1 MNLRNAQNYSIGL
14 DLGTGS
20 VGWAVIDENGEL
32 LSFKKRA
39 AWGSRIFPSALPASE
54 ARGHRG
60 QRRRYE
66 RRRQR
71 LDLLQMLF
79 AGEMSKVDPE
89 FFVRLN
95 QSRLHKE
102 DRTTEGDYR
111 WPLFN
116 GSDFNEKDYYK
127 QFPTIYHLRLHLCE
141 STEKE
146 DIRLIYLAL
155 HNIVKH
161 RGNFLYQDTPS
172 LSAKNSNLPEVVE
185 SFCAT
190 LEDWCNEQGRVSC
203 SCKPDAIARVLQDPR
218 TSKRD
223 KQEELQKLLGVSS
236 GEDTAYAKQLAKGIS
251 QAIVGY
257 VADFSQIFPTEGSE
271 GNKFAL
277 SNDEK
282 VNEYLMN
289 AGCSDEALPV
299 FESLQAVYSSF
310 VLAGILKNANGGT
323 ISSCKVQEY
332 EKYKADLALLKELVK
347 VYAPDKYRGFFGGE
361 YYKDTKRYDPL
372 KSGAYTKYDS
382 VHSAGSYDELK
393 KAVKKLLEATEA
405 VSDHRY
411 KTMMKEFEE
420 ETFLRRLKTSDNGSI
435 PFQLHLEEMQA
446 IIDRQA
452 QFYPFLEADRKKLTS
467 LVSFRIPY
475 YVGPLTMKNA
485 ARDKHQKARFAWAA
499 RKPGMEKERIYPWNW
514 EEIIDKN
521 KSAENFIRRMTGIC
535 TYLQGEPVLPK
546 CSLLYEEFC
555 VLNEFNGSYYTQDG
569 DDHRRFDYADRQ
581 GIIRDLFK
589 KKKVSYKDVET
600 WMKQNRS
607 LKVRVAGGQ
616 GESGYESKL
625 SSYIFFCK
633 DIFHVDELSPTD
645 YPMLEEIILWNTLFE
660 DRSILKEKIAEKYGD
675 RFSAEQIKKICKKRF
690 SGWGRLSKKFL
701 TGLKVQTDTGE
712 RSIMDV
718 LREGN
723 PNNGGRSHAMV
734 LMQVLRDDKL
744 RFQDVVDEENRKHV
758 GDASELLLEEL
769 PGSPALRRSVNQA
782 IRIVEE
788 IVSIAKCAPSNI
800 FIEYTR
806 DDDMTKKGKRTSRRY
821 DALRAAVEVFKAENP
836 GLYRGDLLGDLKRVG
851 NGGLDE
857 RLTLYFMQGGK
868 SLYSNT
874 PIDIN
879 DLHDTTRYQV
889 DHIIPQSYVKDD
901 SFENKA
907 LVLSGENQRKSSAM
921 LLDEGV
927 RKEMGDYWR
936 ALHDAGLI
944 GDKKYNNLMRSSFS
958 DNQMRG
964 FIARQLV
971 ETSQIV
977 KFVAM
982 MLESK
987 YPAANI
993 HPIKASLSSQLRDA
1007 EGYVKCRDLNDYH
1020 HAHDALLACEMGRF
1034 ITLYHP
1040 GIFSDP
1046 MRYAQAMRQFVK
1058 RQQEELKRTS
1068 KAPGNSAYLVS
1079 SFLST
1084 VVDEDTGEVLWDAQ
1098 YETDRIRK
1106 YLNYK
1111 DCYISRMPEETSGA
1125 YWDATIYSPHGGK
1138 HAGTI
1143 PLKRNLPVEKY
1154 GGYASSAFAYF
1165 MLYLAKDARGK
1176 DRAILTGVPV
1186 PLARRIAQDGLS
1198 CQRFAEADACTR
1210 GLTYCRTLRGK
1221 ILKYARV
1228 EVGSDQFYVPAL
1240 DAVYSAKQLVLS
1252 EHMTAVA
1259 AATCNDKV
1267 DDAELPSEELLA
1279 LYDQLTTKLGFLCSK
1294 FGNVVSAMEKGRD
1307 VFAELATN
1315 EMRAV
1320 LRNVLRFAKA
1330 TTARVDLSL
1339 IGGPK
1344 NAGGIRSSVMTN
1356 DVNRAVFVD
1365 QSVTGMFER
1374 RTRIEL

>member
-20 VGWAVIDENGEL
+20 VGWAVIDDNGEL

-54 ARGHRG
+54 ARTHRG

-71 LDLLQMLF
+71 LDLLQSLF
-79 AGEMSKVDPE
+79 AREMSKVDPE
-89 FFVRLN
+89 FFTRLN

-102 DRTTEGDYR
+102 DRPAGGDYC

-116 GSDFNEKDYYK
+116 GDDFNEKDYYK
-127 QFPTIYHLRLHLCE
+127 QFPTIYHLRAHLCE

-146 DIRLIYLAL
+146 DIRLVYLAF

-161 RGNFLYQDTPS
+161 RGNFLYQDNQS

-185 SFCAT
+185 SFCSA
-190 LEDWCNEQGRVSC
+190 LEGWCDERGCVSC
-203 SCKPDAIARVLQDPR
+203 ACRSDAIARALQDPW

-223 KQEELQKLLGVSS
+223 KQEEIQKLLGVSS
-236 GEDTAYAKQLAKGIS
+236 EEDAAYAKQLVKGIS

-257 VADFSQIFPTEGSE
+257 VADFSRMFPAEGSE
-271 GNKFAL
+271 GNKFSL

-282 VNEYLMN
+282 VDEYLLN
-289 AGCSDEALPV
+289 AGCPDEALPV
-299 FESLQAVYSSF
+299 FEALQAVYSSF
-310 VLAGILKNANGGT
+310 VLAGILKNAHGGT

-347 VYAPDKYRGFFGGE
+347 AYAPDDYRGFFGGE
-361 YYKDTKRYDPL
+361 YYKGTKRYDPL
-372 KSGAYTKYDS
+372 KSGAYTKYDA
-382 VHSAGSYDELK
+382 VHGTGSYDEFK
-393 KAVKKLLEATEA
+393 KAVKKLLGVTEA
-405 VSDHRY
+405 VSDPRY

-452 QFYPFLEADRKKLTS
+452 RFYPFLEADRQKLAS

-475 YVGPLTMKNA
+475 YIGPLTMKSA
-485 ARDKHQKARFAWAA
+485 ALDKHHKTRFAWAE
-499 RKPGMEKERIYPWNW
+499 RKPGMEGARIYPWNW
-514 EEIIDKN
+514 EEAIDKN

-555 VLNEFNGSYYTQDG
+555 VLNELNGSYYTQDG
-569 DDHRRFDYADRQ
+569 DDHRQFDNADRR
-581 GIIRDLFK
+581 GIIRDLFR
-589 KKKVSYKDVET
+589 KKKVSYKDVEA

-633 DIFHVDELSPTD
+633 DIFHADEISLAD

-660 DRSILKEKIAEKYGD
+660 DRSILKDKIVQKYGD
-675 RFSAEQIKKICKKRF
+675 RFDAEQIRKICKKRF

-718 LREGN
+718 LRDGN

-744 RFQDVVDEENRKHV
+744 RFQDVVDEENRKRV

-788 IVSIAKCAPSNI
+788 IVSIAKRAPSYI

-806 DDDMTKKGKRTSRRY
+806 DDDMSKKGKRTSRRY
-821 DALRAAVEVFKAENP
+821 DALRTAVEAFKAENP
-836 GLYRGDLLGDLKRVG
+836 NLCRGDLLGDLKRVG
-851 NGGLDE
+851 SGNLDE

-868 SLYSNT
+868 SLYSKK

-879 DLHDTTRYQV
+879 DLHDSTRYQV

-901 SFENKA
+901 GFENKA
-907 LVLSGENQRKSSAM
+907 LVLSGENQRKSNAM
-921 LLDEGV
+921 LLDESV
-927 RKEMGDYWR
+927 RREMGDYWR
-936 ALHDAGLI
+936 ALHEAGLI

-958 DNQMRG
+958 DKQMRG

-993 HPIKASLSSQLRDA
+993 QPIKASLSSQLRDA

-1034 ITLYHP
+1034 ITLCHP
-1040 GIFSDP
+1040 GIFIEP

-1084 VVDEDTGEVLWDAQ
+1084 LVDEDTGEVLWDAK

-1165 MLYLAKDARGK
+1165 MFYLAKDARGK
-1176 DRAILTGVPV
+1176 NKAVLAGVPV
-1186 PLARRIAQDGLS
+1186 PLARRITQEELS
-1198 CQRFAEADACTR
+1198 CQRFAEDDARVR
-1210 GLTYCRTLRGK
+1210 GLTYCRMLREK
-1221 ILKYARV
+1221 ILKYARI
-1228 EVGSDQFYVPAL
+1228 EIGPDQFYIPAL
-1240 DAVYSAKQLVLS
+1240 DAVYSSRQLVLS
-1252 EHMTAVA
+1252 EHMTTVA
-1259 AATCNDKV
+1259 AATGNDKV

-1279 LYDQLTTKLGFLCSK
+1279 LYDQLTAKLGFLCSR
-1294 FGNVVSAMEKGRD
+1294 FGNVVSAMKNGRGAF
-1307 VFAELATN
+1307 VRLTTH
-1315 EMRAV
+1315 EMRIV

-1339 IGGPK
+1339 IDGPK
-1344 NAGGIRSSVMTN
+1344 NAGKIGSSLLTASI
-1356 DVNRAVFVD
+1356 DEITFVD

>member
-1 MNLRNAQNYSIGL
+1 M
-14 DLGTGS
+14 
-20 VGWAVIDENGEL
+20 
-32 LSFKKRA
+32 
-39 AWGSRIFPSALPASE
+39 FPL
-54 ARGHRG
+54 
-60 QRRRYE
+60 
-66 RRRQR
+66 
-71 LDLLQMLF
+71 
-79 AGEMSKVDPE
+79 
-89 FFVRLN
+89 
-95 QSRLHKE
+95 
-102 DRTTEGDYR
+102 
-111 WPLFN
+111 
-116 GSDFNEKDYYK
+116 
-127 QFPTIYHLRLHLCE
+127 
-141 STEKE
+141 
-146 DIRLIYLAL
+146 
-155 HNIVKH
+155 
-161 RGNFLYQDTPS
+161 
-172 LSAKNSNLPEVVE
+172 
-185 SFCAT
+185 
-190 LEDWCNEQGRVSC
+190 
-203 SCKPDAIARVLQDPR
+203 
-218 TSKRD
+218 
-223 KQEELQKLLGVSS
+223 
-236 GEDTAYAKQLAKGIS
+236 
-251 QAIVGY
+251 
-257 VADFSQIFPTEGSE
+257 EGSE

-282 VNEYLMN
+282 VDEYLLN
-289 AGCSDEALPV
+289 TGCPDEALPV
-299 FESLQAVYSSF
+299 FEALQAVYSSF

-332 EKYKADLALLKELVK
+332 EKYRADLVLLKELVK
-347 VYAPDKYRGFFGGE
+347 TYAPAEYKSFFGGE

-372 KSGAYTKYDS
+372 KSGAYTKYDLM
-382 VHSAGSYDELK
+382 HDAGSYDEFK
-393 KAVKKLLEATEA
+393 RTVKKLLEATEP
-405 VSDHRY
+405 VSDSRY
-411 KTMMKEFEE
+411 RTMMKEFEE
-420 ETFLRRLKTSDNGSI
+420 ESFLRRLKTSDNGSI
-435 PFQLHLEEMQA
+435 PFQLHLEEMLT
-446 IIDRQA
+446 IIGHQA
-452 QFYPFLEADRKKLTS
+452 QFYPFLEADRQKLAS

-485 ARDKHQKARFAWAA
+485 ARDKHQKARFAWSE
-499 RKPGMEKERIYPWNW
+499 RKPGMEDERIYPWNW

-616 GESGYESKL
+616 GESGFESKL

-633 DIFHVDELSPTD
+633 DIFHVDEISSED

-660 DRSILKEKIAEKYGD
+660 DRSILKEKIVEKYGD
-675 RFSAEQIKKICKKRF
+675 RFTAEQIKKICKKRF

-712 RSIMDV
+712 HAIMDV
-718 LREGN
+718 LRDGN

-744 RFQDVVDEENRKHV
+744 RFQDIVDAENRKRI

-769 PGSPALRRSVNQA
+769 PGSPALRRSVNQS
-782 IRIVEE
+782 IRIVDE
-788 IVSIAKCAPSNI
+788 IVSIAKCAPSSI
-800 FIEYTR
+800 FIEYAR
-806 DDDMTKKGKRTSRRY
+806 DDDMARKGKRTTRRY
-821 DALRAAVEVFKAENP
+821 DALRAAVEAFKAENP
-836 GLYRGDLLGDLKRVG
+836 SLCRGDLLGDLKRVG

-868 SLYSNT
+868 SLYSGK

-901 SFENKA
+901 SLENKA
-907 LVLSGENQRKSSAM
+907 LVLSGENQRKSNAM

-927 RKEMGDYWR
+927 RREMGDYWR

-958 DNQMRG
+958 DKQMRG

-993 HPIKASLSSQLRDA
+993 QPIKASLSSQLRDA

-1020 HAHDALLACEMGRF
+1020 HAHDALLACELGRF
-1034 ITLYHP
+1034 IALCHP
-1040 GIFSDP
+1040 GIFNDP
-1046 MRYAQAMRQFVK
+1046 MRYTQAMRQFVR
-1058 RQQEELKRTS
+1058 RQQEELKRTT

-1084 VVDEDTGEVLWDAQ
+1084 VVDEDTGEVLWDSQ
-1098 YETDRIRK
+1098 YETNRIRK

-1125 YWDATIYSPHGGK
+1125 YWDATIYSPRGGK

-1143 PLKRNLPVEKY
+1143 PLKRDLPVEKY

-1165 MLYLAKDARGK
+1165 MLYLAKDTRGK
-1176 DRAILTGVPV
+1176 DKAILAGVPV
-1186 PLARRIAQDGLS
+1186 PIARRIAREEFS
-1198 CQRFAEADACTR
+1198 CQRFAEDDARVR
-1210 GLTYCRTLRGK
+1210 GLTYCRTLREK
-1221 ILKYARV
+1221 ILKYSRI
-1228 EVGSDQFYVPAL
+1228 EVGSDQFYIPAL
-1240 DAVYSAKQLVLS
+1240 DAIYSSKQPVLS

-1259 AATCNDKV
+1259 AASCNDKI
-1267 DDAELPSEELLA
+1267 DDAGLPSEELLA
-1279 LYDQLTTKLGFLCSK
+1279 LYDQLTVKLGFLCSK
-1294 FGNVVSAMEKGRD
+1294 FGNVVSAMEKGRII
-1307 VFAELATN
+1307 FIGLTAH
-1315 EMRAV
+1315 EMRVV

-1330 TTARVDLSL
+1330 TTSRVDLSL

-1344 NAGGIRSSVMTN
+1344 NAGAIRSSVMTGHV
-1356 DVNRAVFVD
+1356 DEVYFID

>member
-20 VGWAVIDENGEL
+20 VGWAVIDENGEMF
-32 LSFKKRA
+32 SFKKRA

-54 ARGHRG
+54 ARVHRG

-71 LDLLQMLF
+71 LDLLQALF
-79 AGEMSKVDPE
+79 MEEITKVDSE
-89 FFVRLN
+89 FFIRLN
-95 QSRLHKE
+95 QSRLHRG
-102 DRTTEGDYR
+102 DRPVGGDYR

-116 GSDFNEKDYYK
+116 GNDFNEKNYYK
-127 QFPTIYHLRLHLCE
+127 QFPTIYHLRAHLCK

-146 DIRLIYLAL
+146 DIRLIYLAF
-155 HNIVKH
+155 HNIVKC
-161 RGNFLYQDTPS
+161 RGNFLYQDNPS

-185 SFCAT
+185 SFCST
-190 LEDWCNEQGRVSC
+190 LADWCYEQGHVSC
-203 SCKPDAIARVLQDPR
+203 TCKPDAIARVLQDPR
-218 TSKRD
+218 TSKRN
-223 KQEELQKLLGVSS
+223 KQGELQKLLGISS
-236 GEDTAYAKQLAKGIS
+236 EEDAAYAKQLAKELS
-251 QAIVGY
+251 QAIVGF
-257 VADFSQIFPTEGSE
+257 VANFSRMFPVEGSE
-271 GNKFAL
+271 GHKFAL

-282 VNEYLMN
+282 VEEYLLN
-289 AGCSDEALPV
+289 GYCPDEALPV
-299 FESLQAVYSSF
+299 FKSLQAAYSSF
-310 VLAGILKNANGGT
+310 VLAGIMKNANGDT
-323 ISSCKVQEY
+323 ISFHKVREY
-332 EKYKADLALLKELVK
+332 EKYKADLELLKKLIK
-347 VYAPDKYRGFFGGE
+347 TYSPNDYKSFFGGE
-361 YYKDTKRYDPL
+361 YYVGTKRYNSL
-372 KSGAYTKYDS
+372 KAGAYTKYDL
-382 VHSAGSYDELK
+382 VHSATSYDELK
-393 KAVKKLLEATEA
+393 KAVKKLLDKTEA
-405 VSDHRY
+405 VSDFRY
-411 KTMMKEFEE
+411 EAMLRGFEE
-420 ETFLRRLKTSDNGSI
+420 ESFLRRLKTSDNGSI
-435 PFQLHLEEMQA
+435 PFQFHLEEMQT
-446 IIDRQA
+446 IIDHQA
-452 QFYPFLEADRKKLTS
+452 QYYPFLEVDRQKLAS

-475 YVGPLTMKNA
+475 YVGPLTLKNA
-485 ARDKHQKARFAWAA
+485 ATDRRGKTRFAWAE
-499 RKPGMEKERIYPWNW
+499 RKPGMERARVYPWNW
-514 EEIIDKN
+514 EEVIDKN
-521 KSAENFIRRMTGIC
+521 KSAESFIRRMTGIC

-555 VLNEFNGSYYTQDG
+555 VLNELNGSYYTQDG
-569 DDHRRFDYADRQ
+569 DDHRSFDYADRQ

-589 KKKVSYKDVET
+589 KKKVSYKDVEA
-600 WMKQNRS
+600 WIKQNRS
-607 LKVRVAGGQ
+607 FKVRVAGGQ
-616 GESGYESKL
+616 GENGYESKL

-633 DIFHVDELSPTD
+633 DILHVDEISLED

-675 RFSAEQIKKICKKRF
+675 RFDADQIKKICKKRF

-701 TGLKVQTDTGE
+701 TDLKVQTDTGK
-712 RSIMDV
+712 RSIMDI

-723 PNNGGRSHAMV
+723 PNNGGRSRAMV
-734 LMQVLRDDKL
+734 LMQILRDDKL
-744 RFQDVVDEENRKHV
+744 RFQDVVDEENRRRL
-758 GDASELLLEEL
+758 GDASELPLEEL
-769 PGSPALRRSVNQA
+769 PGSPALRRSVKQA

-821 DALRAAVEVFKAENP
+821 DVLLSAVEAFKAESP
-836 GLYRGDLLGDLKRVG
+836 SLCRGDLLGDLKRAG
-851 NGGLDE
+851 KGSLDE
-857 RLTLYFMQGGK
+857 RLMLYFMQGGK

-907 LVLSGENQRKSSAM
+907 LVLSGENQRKSNAM
-921 LLDEGV
+921 LLDESV
-927 RKEMGDYWR
+927 RKEMSDYWR

-958 DNQMRG
+958 DKQMRG

-982 MLESK
+982 ILESK

-1020 HAHDALLACEMGRF
+1020 HAHDALLACEIGRF
-1034 ITLYHP
+1034 IMLRHP
-1040 GIFSDP
+1040 GIFDDP

-1084 VVDEDTGEVLWDAQ
+1084 AVDEDTGEVLWDASF
-1098 YETDRIRK
+1098 ETNRIRA

-1111 DCYISRMPEETSGA
+1111 DCYISRMPEETGGE

-1143 PLKRNLPVEKY
+1143 PLKRDLPVETY
-1154 GGYASSAFAYF
+1154 GGYASSTFAYF
-1165 MLYLAKDARGK
+1165 MLYLARDSRGK
-1176 DRAILTGVPV
+1176 DKVVMTGVPV
-1186 PLARRIAQDGLS
+1186 PIAERITQGELS
-1198 CQRFAEADACTR
+1198 DQCFAERDANNR
-1210 GLTYCRTLRGK
+1210 DLFYCRMLRKK
-1221 ILKYARV
+1221 ILKYTRV
-1228 EVGSDQFYVPAL
+1228 EVRSDQFYVSAL
-1240 DAVYSAKQLVLS
+1240 DAVYSSRQLVLS
-1252 EHMTAVA
+1252 EQMTAVA
-1259 AATCNDKV
+1259 AAVCKDKI
-1267 DDAELPSEELLA
+1267 DDAEFAPEELLS
-1279 LYDQLTTKLGFLCSK
+1279 LYDQLTAKLSFLCSK
-1294 FGNVVSAMEKGRD
+1294 FGNVVNTME
-1307 VFAELATN
+1307 
-1315 EMRAV
+1315 
-1320 LRNVLRFAKA
+1320 
-1330 TTARVDLSL
+1330 
-1339 IGGPK
+1339 GGE
-1344 NAGGIRSSVMTN
+1344 IRLPGLPS
-1356 DVNRAVFVD
+1356 
-1365 QSVTGMFER
+1365 
-1374 RTRIEL
+1374 TR